1 MIILLGIVVALIVL
15 SGLDKLLWASSY
27 EEQRQTST
35 RRSPSRGGQA
45 QARSSRRHSPARG
58 WTR

>member
-1 MIILLGIVVALIVL
+1 MIILLGIVLVLIIF

-27 EEQRQTST
+27 EERRTPTST
-35 RRSPSRGGQA
+35 RRYATGGR
-45 QARSSRRHSPARG
+45 QARSSRRNSPARG